1 MTPCVAGSRERAS
14 CQGVQCEAPLRAR
27 NNRRTES
34 SLFTKGMC
42 VMGSALE
49 AKLAMIQ
56 DIVSSGLDCPGAV
69 RVLRLLGESNFS
81 LELLQETKLYSEYL
95 PKAAEHP
102 FKEEQRCLHFLW
114 DAFEKLPMSLSD
126 SFAVPFRRLIARRLF
141 RRCGKNFIS
150 ERNVSFNFGQNL
162 TVGDDVFLNA
172 GVYLDSKGG
181 ITLGAYVCLTEDVKI
196 FTHTHSESDHA
207 IRTYQPVVVKD
218 FAKIY
223 TRAIIL
229 PGVTIGEQAI
239 VASDSMV
246 HHDVPAN
253 VVVAGIPARV
263 IRERHYRRAAR
274 YPTRPDLALRRRFS
288 E

>member
-1 MTPCVAGSRERAS
+1 MS
-14 CQGVQCEAPLRAR
+14 
-27 NNRRTES
+27 
-34 SLFTKGMC
+34 
-42 VMGSALE
+42 SALE
-49 AKLAMIQ
+49 TTLAEVQ
-56 DIVSSGLDCPGAV
+56 SIVSSGLDGTGTL
-69 RVLRLLGESNFS
+69 RILRLLGESNFT

-102 FKEEQRCLHFLW
+102 FSEEQRCLHFLW
-114 DAFEKLPMSLSD
+114 EAFEKLPMSLSE
-126 SFAVPFRRLIARRLF
+126 SFAIPFRRLIARHLF
-141 RRCGKNFIS
+141 QRCGKNFIS
-150 ERNVSFNFGQNL
+150 ERNVTFNFGQNIA
-162 TVGDDVFLNA
+162 VGDDVFFNA

-181 ITLGAYVCLTEDVKI
+181 ITLGNFVCLTEDVKI

-207 IRTYQPVVVKD
+207 IRTYQPVVIKD

-246 HHDVPAN
+246 HHDVPPNA
-253 VVVAGIPARV
+253 VVAGIPAKV
-263 IRERHYRRAAR
+263 VRERKTEGRHGKELDQIWLYNGAFQ
-274 YPTRPDLALRRRFS
+274 D